1 MNRLRFYIFLFSIL
15 TFLSVIFIISIIK
28 NKEQNLKCATPE
40 PTLICGTISF
50 TENESKG
57 KEIFDSNCAA
67 CHRLHKKMTGPALA
81 NIDSIKLNTW
91 LSAKNKI
98 DSTKVK
104 TFDVISTPWVKVC
117 WNPLFL
123 ITILINIKDEN
134 MVSPSLL

>member
-104 TFDVISTPWVKVC
+104 TFKKEYHIVTFSNYLDKEDIES
-117 WNPLFL
+117 LFDYL
-123 ITILINIKDEN
+123 KQ
-134 MVSPSLL
+134 